1 MLLKCEAKWF
11 HYYFQINRWNLG
23 GKFIHGSKEWY
34 EANVCAYILLFNQK
48 SIGVNVIWFKKIYVL
63 FSELWIHMY
72 LGTDSILFCL
82 IFSANSIYSDY
93 LLIAL
98 KSKEKKKLFPN
109 QSTNTNKSHLKQLY
123 HHLLTTSTDS
133 FVTHKKNFFRH
144 VFQIL
149 FHFCAN
155 KFFPHTY
162 QPNTQLTQ
170 LKVHFHYMTC

>member
-1 MLLKCEAKWF
+1 MD
-11 HYYFQINRWNLG
+11 
-23 GKFIHGSKEWY
+23 
-34 EANVCAYILLFNQK
+34 QK
-48 SIGVNVIWFKKIYVL
+48 SDMRPMFVYIYSFLIKNRSVSMWFD
-63 FSELWIHMY
+63 FNRCM
-72 LGTDSILFCL
+72 FCL
-82 IFSANSIYSDY
+82 ANCVDSNVFRNWFNPFCVIFSANSIYSDY

-98 KSKEKKKLFPN
+98 KRKEKKKLFPN

-155 KFFPHTY
+155 KFFPHTF